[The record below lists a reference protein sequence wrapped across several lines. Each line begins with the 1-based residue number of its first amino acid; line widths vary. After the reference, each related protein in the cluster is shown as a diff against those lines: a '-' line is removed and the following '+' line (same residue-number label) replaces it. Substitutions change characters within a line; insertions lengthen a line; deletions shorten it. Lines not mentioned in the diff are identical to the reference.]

1 MHSYAR
7 RATTAKGQG
16 AAQGAGPSTISGLLS
31 TLIPVGLLCLFFL
44 TLFLLFR
51 KRFRRIYEP
60 RTYLGKF
67 DEQERAPETS
77 KSLFGWVSAF
87 WKMPD
92 VYVLN
97 TQSLDAYLYLR
108 FYKVIFVIMLVGAC
122 ITWPILFPVYATG
135 GSGQSFFNLLSMS
148 NASGQPNR

>member
-1 MHSYAR
+1 MS
-7 RATTAKGQG
+7 TPPNGQG
-16 AAQGAGPSTISGLLS
+16 SAQGAGASTISGFIS
-31 TLIPVGLLCLFFL
+31 TLIPVGLVCLACLAIFFI
-44 TLFLLFR
+44 FR
-51 KRFRRIYEP
+51 KRFRRVYEP

-67 DEQERAPETS
+67 SAEQRAPDTGRGM
-77 KSLFGWVSAF
+77 FGWIPAF

-108 FYKVIFVIMLVGAC
+108 FFKVIFMLMLVGTC
-122 ITWPILFPVYATG
+122 ITWPILFPVYGTG